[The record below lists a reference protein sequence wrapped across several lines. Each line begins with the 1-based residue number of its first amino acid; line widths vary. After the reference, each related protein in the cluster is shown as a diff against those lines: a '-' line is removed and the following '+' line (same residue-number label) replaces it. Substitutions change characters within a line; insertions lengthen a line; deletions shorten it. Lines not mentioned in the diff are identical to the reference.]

1 MARDRRI
8 DKTQRALRMAMSEL
22 VEEKDY
28 TAITVRDLVE
38 RANVARSSFYAHF
51 RDKDD
56 LVLSGFQ
63 EIGINAAEDVFANT
77 DKGGGYP
84 NFAIVL
90 FRGAEQWKSM
100 AKAFLSL
107 EAPTVASHHLRN
119 MVIIQAREWLR
130 SHCSEG
136 MSKLEQEA
144 IVHYLASGLLSMMI
158 WWVQNDFPCS
168 ADEMSETFNTLAVK
182 GLQGVAHVSMNEA
195 G

>member
-28 TAITVRDLVE
+28 AAITVRDLVE

-56 LVLSGFQ
+56 LVLSGFK
-63 EIGINAAEDVFANT
+63 EIGINAAEDVFS
-77 DKGGGYP
+77 GSEEGYP

-100 AKAFLSL
+100 AKALLSL
-107 EAPTVASHHLRN
+107 DAATVASHHLRN

-130 SHCSEG
+130 SHSSED
-136 MSKLEQEA
+136 MSMLEQEA

-182 GLQGVAHVSMNEA
+182 GLQGVAHVSIGER
-195 G
+195 